1 MTFQEISTLICLEFE
16 DIERINK
23 VVNEHPIAWKHI
35 ADLVEEG
42 IPLIDYMGPDVI
54 SYVVNKE
61 KKIRHLPATS
71 SYDTKC
77 GFNEWEYDDKNMES
91 IDEPNR

>member
-35 ADLVEEG
+35 ADLLEEG
-42 IPLIDYMGPDVI
+42 IPLIDYMGPDGI
-54 SYVVNKE
+54 LLAIIREKE
-61 KKIRHLPATS
+61 MRHL
-71 SYDTKC
+71 
-77 GFNEWEYDDKNMES
+77 
-91 IDEPNR
+91 DEIS

>member
-42 IPLIDYMGPDVI
+42 IPLIDYMGPDGI
-54 SYVVNKE
+54 LLAIIREKE
-61 KKIRHLPATS
+61 MRHL
-71 SYDTKC
+71 
-77 GFNEWEYDDKNMES
+77 
-91 IDEPNR
+91 DEIN

>member
-1 MTFQEISTLICLEFE
+1 MTFQEIPALICLEFE

-42 IPLIDYMGPDVI
+42 IPLIDYMGPDGI
-54 SYVVNKE
+54 LLAIIREKE
-61 KKIRHLPATS
+61 MRHL
-71 SYDTKC
+71 
-77 GFNEWEYDDKNMES
+77 NEIS
-91 IDEPNR
+91 

>member
-23 VVNEHPIAWKHI
+23 VVNEHPIAWKDI

-42 IPLIDYMGPDVI
+42 IPLIDYMGPDGI
-54 SYVVNKE
+54 LLAIIREKE
-61 KKIRHLPATS
+61 MRHL
-71 SYDTKC
+71 
-77 GFNEWEYDDKNMES
+77 
-91 IDEPNR
+91 DEIN